1 MSTGPAEGFQRILG
15 VRFFDG
21 SPAQAVAALQHS
33 GGYVVVPA
41 APGMVKLRSDPR
53 FRAALTHA
61 DLAIAD
67 SGLMVL
73 AWRWLHGRRI
83 RRISGLAYP
92 FMADRLSGANPAMR
106 FLMRAPGKTLWVLP
120 TQAAVDTTA
129 GWLRRAA
136 FPVASEDF
144 YVAPFYENEVR
155 DDALV
160 RLLEERHRANIVI
173 AIGGGPQEKLGLF
186 LRENLNY
193 RPAIHCIG
201 AALGFLTGDQVAIPS
216 WADRFYLGWLFR
228 LWAQPRVFVPRLW
241 SALSLPALVFKYGDK
256 LPALRNPI

>member
-73 AWRWLHGRRI
+73 AWRWLHGRHI
-83 RRISGLAYP
+83 RRISGLAYLKELLCLP
-92 FMADRLSGANPAMR
+92 V
-106 FLMRAPGKTLWVLP
+106 MRAPGKTLWVLP

-144 YVAPFYENEVR
+144 YVAPFNENEVR

-160 RLLEERHRANIVI
+160 RLIEERHRANIVI

-256 LPALRNPI
+256 LPALRSPI